1 MARAIILIEDNPDGT
16 VRVDMAHDRKG
27 NKPTPATDLA
37 CWLYL
42 QTEEDGTIAAPKQ
55 GKGKSK

>member
-16 VRVDMAHDRKG
+16 VRVDMAHNRKG

-37 CWLYL
+37 SWLYL
-42 QTEEDGTIAAPKQ
+42 HAEEDGTEPAPKRR
-55 GKGKSK
+55 KGKTK